1 MQVAFPKLCIL
12 NLASLNV
19 GKIWNGD
26 QLRSLEFGFQSLTSL
41 CVVKCDELKGLIPS
55 TVATSL
61 VYLRRLHVSDCKA
74 MEEIVFIEESTQ
86 EATTFGNISFPKLET
101 LELWNL
107 PNLERFCGGNISF
120 PKLETLQLR
129 RLPNLECFCAGNC
142 LDCSSLLKLEIIGC
156 PKFSEFLT
164 NSMPLDQVDKQR
176 VLIHKVNLFF
186 LIICFTFTLFSSFP
200 YLSLN

>member
-1 MQVAFPKLCIL
+1 MLPKLEKLRIR
-12 NLASLNV
+12 SLNI

-26 QLRSLEFGFQSLTSL
+26 QLRSLEFGFQSLTTL
-41 CVVKCDELKGLIPS
+41 RVAECHELKGLIPS
-55 TVATSL
+55 SVAISL
-61 VYLRRLHVSDCKA
+61 VHLRQLYVWDCKA

-101 LELWNL
+101 LKLWN
-107 PNLERFCGGNISF
+107 
-120 PKLETLQLR
+120 
-129 RLPNLECFCAGNC
+129 LPNLECFCAGNC
-142 LDCSSLLKLEIIGC
+142 LDCSSLLKLEITDC

-164 NSMPLDQVDKQR
+164 NSMPLDQVDKR

-200 YLSLN
+200 YLSLNLFTMFSNQIIL

>member
-1 MQVAFPKLCIL
+1 MQVVFSKLK
-12 NLASLNV
+12 NLKLERLNV

-26 QLRSLEFGFQSLTSL
+26 QLGLTEFGFQSLTSL
-41 CVVKCDELKGLIPS
+41 TVVKCDELKGLIPS

-86 EATTFGNISFPKLET
+86 EAMAFGTHSFPKLET
-101 LELWNL
+101 LEL
-107 PNLERFCGGNISF
+107 
-120 PKLETLQLR
+120 K

-142 LDCSSLLKLEIIGC
+142 LDCSSLWKLEITDC

-186 LIICFTFTLFSSFP
+186 LIICFTFTLFSSFS
-200 YLSLN
+200 YLSLNLFTMFSKQIIL